1 VRVFCDDAAMIQRSR
16 AVTTA
21 LVLLTATALL
31 SSCGYGYN
39 DGKLTM
45 DFSALQIQNA
55 IAPKFPVENCPVPL
69 TCIKLQNPK
78 INLPENSDRIELT
91 FDSIVTLLQ
100 QPITGSAVVSA
111 KPRYQ
116 ASTGE
121 VFLDDSRFQDMQ
133 LRGVPPN
140 LTNAIM
146 QYGSALAQQ
155 TLQRT
160 PIYSFKNAQ
169 AEKIAKMGIADVK
182 VVNGKLR
189 VIFDPTLAQAPKTS
203 TP

>member
-1 VRVFCDDAAMIQRSR
+1 MTHRTPHC
-16 AVTTA
+16 TPLGTHYLA
-21 LVLLTATALL
+21 LALALIASTLL
-31 SSCGYGYN
+31 SGCGYGYS

-78 INLPENSDRIELT
+78 INLPDNSDRIELT
-91 FDSIVTLLQ
+91 FDSVVTLLQ

-116 ASTGE
+116 PSTGE
-121 VFLDDSRFQDMQ
+121 VFLDDSRFQDLQ

-140 LTNAIM
+140 MTSAIM

-155 TLQRT
+155 TLQRI

-182 VVNGKLR
+182 VVDGKLR
-189 VIFDPTLAQAPKTS
+189 VVFDPALAQASKISAP
-203 TP
+203 

>member
-1 VRVFCDDAAMIQRSR
+1 MTHRTPRRI
-16 AVTTA
+16 THYLA
-21 LVLLTATALL
+21 LTLALIASTLL
-31 SSCGYGYN
+31 SSCGYGYS

-69 TCIKLQNPK
+69 TCIKLLNPK
-78 INLPENSDRIELT
+78 ISLPDHSDRIELT
-91 FDSIVTLLQ
+91 FDSVVTLLQ

-116 ASTGE
+116 PSTGE
-121 VFLDDSRFQDMQ
+121 VFLDDSRFQDLQ

-140 LTNAIM
+140 MTSAIM

-182 VVNGKLR
+182 VVDGKLR
-189 VIFDPTLAQAPKTS
+189 VVFDPALAQASKISAP
-203 TP
+203 

>member
-1 VRVFCDDAAMIQRSR
+1 VAARVFCDDAAMNQR
-16 AVTTA
+16 TTA
-21 LVLLTATALL
+21 TAFVILTATALL
-31 SSCGYGYN
+31 SSCGYGFN

-78 INLPENSDRIELT
+78 ISLPENSDRIELT

-146 QYGSALAQQ
+146 QYGSVLAQQ

-169 AEKIAKMGIADVK
+169 SEKIAKMGIADVK

-189 VIFDPTLAQAPKTS
+189 VIFDPTLEQSVK
-203 TP
+203 